1 MMIKNIS
8 IIYSFSSIIFSIF
21 SEGNYE
27 ISEEIPFQ
35 PMFVIGSSY
44 YSFQG
49 DIKGPKTNALLGNIG
64 YNAGV
69 LFNLST
75 DLDCKISFSN
85 ASFFEKNEDFE
96 V

>member
-1 MMIKNIS
+1 MMIKKIS
-8 IIYSFSSIIFSIF
+8 VLFVLSLVSFSAFSQK
-21 SEGNYE
+21 GNYE

-64 YNAGV
+64 YNAGA
-69 LFNLST
+69 LFN
-75 DLDCKISFSN
+75 
-85 ASFFEKNEDFE
+85 
-96 V
+96 

>member
-1 MMIKNIS
+1 MMIKKIS
-8 IIYSFSSIIFSIF
+8 VLFVLSLVSFSVFSQK
-21 SEGNYE
+21 GNYE

-69 LFNLST
+69 YS
-75 DLDCKISFSN
+75 IYQQI
-85 ASFFEKNEDFE
+85 
-96 V
+96 